1 MLDGVQRKA
10 AGLLC
15 RIVPKAIGYIAVAQL
30 MQGDTYKRGDDAEEN
45 TQEIAEVPA
54 VPYRA

>member
-1 MLDGVQRKA
+1 MLERVQRKA
-10 AGLLC
+10 AGSLC
-15 RIVPKAIGYIAVAQL
+15 RIVPKAIGNIAVAQF
-30 MQGDTYKRGDDAEEN
+30 MQGDADKRGDDAEEN